1 MVLEPGLPHD
11 REEERPEPQ
20 LGDAVRE
27 DEPGER
33 AIREEAE
40 GRRGGATRERR
51 LEEGLLGLSAHAASI
66 EFHLSP
72 SR

>member
-1 MVLEPGLPHD
+1 MEEALDPMLAAA
-11 REEERPEPQ
+11 RER
-20 LGDAVRE
+20 VE

-40 GRRGGATRERR
+40 GRRGGAARERR